1 MLSNIEHQS
10 VCEVR
15 DLGLVDYDAAHGIQK
30 ECVARVLA
38 GGAQVLL
45 LCEHPAVISLGR
57 LAQEVN
63 ILNLEAIS
71 RQGIRVVPIDRGGD
85 VTLHAP
91 GQLVVYPIL
100 NLAPCL
106 PAGRQGNRDLR
117 LYMHKLE
124 QVTIA
129 LLKSFGIVASRISEK
144 TGVFVRADNPSIR
157 RATSTAGLTQDS
169 AQESKCGTWLKIAS
183 LGIGVRKWVTF
194 HGLGINVNTDLK
206 LFDLIKPCGLD
217 VRMTS
222 IARIKGNPV
231 DMSRVKQQLV
241 ECFKK
246 EFGYEFRYA
255 T

>member
-1 MLSNIEHQS
+1 MLSDVKNQN

-15 DLGLVDYDAAHGIQK
+15 DLGLIDYAAAYGIQK
-30 ECVARVLA
+30 ERVARVLA

-45 LCEHPAVISLGR
+45 LCDHPAVITLGR
-57 LAQEVN
+57 LAQEAN
-63 ILNLEAIS
+63 ILDLEAIS

-91 GQLVVYPIL
+91 GQLVAYPIL
-100 NLAPCL
+100 NLA
-106 PAGRQGNRDLR
+106 QSSRDLR

-129 LLKSFGIVASRISEK
+129 LLKSFGIVANRFSGK
-144 TGVFVRADNPSIR
+144 TGVFVGSD
-157 RATSTAGLTQDS
+157 
-169 AQESKCGTWLKIAS
+169 KIAS
-183 LGIGVRKWVTF
+183 LGIGVRKWVTY
-194 HGLGINVNTDLK
+194 HGVGINVNTDLK

-222 IARIKGNPV
+222 MARLKGAAV
-231 DMSRVKQQLV
+231 DMSAVKQQLV

-246 EFGYEFRYA
+246 EFGYEFRYTA
-255 T
+255 

>member
-15 DLGLVDYDAAHGIQK
+15 DLGLIDYTAAYGIQK

-38 GGAQVLL
+38 GGAQVLF
-45 LCEHPAVISLGR
+45 LCEHPAVITLGR
-57 LAQEVN
+57 LAQEAN
-63 ILNLEAIS
+63 ILDLEAIS

-91 GQLVVYPIL
+91 GQLVVYSIL
-100 NLAPCL
+100 NLA
-106 PAGRQGNRDLR
+106 QSNRDLR

-129 LLKSFGIVASRISEK
+129 LLKSFGIVANRISGK
-144 TGVFVRADNPSIR
+144 TGVFV
-157 RATSTAGLTQDS
+157 
-169 AQESKCGTWLKIAS
+169 GTDKLVS
-183 LGIGVRKWVTF
+183 LGIGVRKWVTY

-206 LFDLIKPCGLD
+206 LFDLVKPCGLD

-222 IARIKGNPV
+222 MARIKGEAV
-231 DMSRVKQQLV
+231 EMDEVKKRLV
-241 ECFKK
+241 EYFRK
-246 EFGYEFRYA
+246 EFNLVL
-255 T
+255 